1 MVFEIHH
8 LFGEEMRQLGVKY
21 CAKEVKLIEDLQ
33 GKDRML
39 LAKYG
44 RTD

>member
-1 MVFEIHH
+1 MKA
-8 LFGEEMRQLGVKY
+8 LSVKHN
-21 CAKEVKLIEDLQ
+21 AKEVKLIQDLQ